1 MSIFLSQSRH
11 AMVFWTRYSVKIQCS
26 ASESPQRQSFPSLSL
41 ERQNVS
47 RRPSERNSNL
57 CQSCKVYIPIPWS
70 PPFVFY
76 AACVCVRANACE
88 CFVKRPRVHVGGP
101 CTRTPSPRRKSPC
114 PNPYTCDTRGSG
126 DAFRFRICN
135 ACESEGPC

>member
-1 MSIFLSQSRH
+1 MVVQCNESIHIVHIHIFISITTNKLNKEKTKKRENEKYSNSCKCHFFLSQSRH
-11 AMVFWTRYSVKIQCS
+11 AMVFWTRYSVKSQCS

-70 PPFVFY
+70 PPIVFY
-76 AACVCVRANACE
+76 AACVCACE
-88 CFVKRPRVHVGGP
+88 CMRV
-101 CTRTPSPRRKSPC
+101 
-114 PNPYTCDTRGSG
+114 
-126 DAFRFRICN
+126 FR
-135 ACESEGPC
+135 